1 MFAKTGPITISTRYA
16 RDLIDA
22 AVERGVLREE
32 LLALASIDQAL
43 LDSPRAR
50 LSLKPFSR
58 LYAGIAAALQ
68 DEEFGL
74 HSVAT
79 RIGSAEMLCRVGTT
93 TVNFA
98 ECAQV
103 MARACNVA
111 LAAFKVECLIGETIE
126 LRFHEREPEAPK
138 RLLRYEVSL
147 LTMYAMMSWM
157 VGQRLP
163 LLSAGFPCAAPRHQL
178 ELRNLL
184 GRNIRFN
191 QAYASLSFAA
201 TARDLPV
208 IRAASEIPRFIRRA
222 PGSLIEALLVR
233 ESLASEVRR
242 VLQQALP
249 AQPSLNQVAEQ
260 LAVSPRTLHRK
271 LEESDTSFQGI
282 KDEVRR
288 DLALHLL
295 SRGNTPLK
303 QIATRLGFSDQ
314 STFQRAFL
322 LWTGVPPGAYRRRT
336 GWGQC

>member
-1 MFAKTGPITISTRYA
+1 MLAKPGTITISTRYA
-16 RDLIDA
+16 RDMLDA
-22 AVERGVLREE
+22 AVERGAVRGD
-32 LLALASIDQAL
+32 LLNLAGIDQAL

-58 LYAGIAAALQ
+58 LYAGIVTALQ

-74 HSVAT
+74 HSTPT
-79 RIGSAEMLCRVGTT
+79 RPGSAEMLARVGTT
-93 TVNFA
+93 TSTFS

-103 MARACNVA
+103 MVRACNVA
-111 LAAFKVECLIGETIE
+111 LGAFAVEFLQDEEAIE
-126 LRFHEREPEAPK
+126 LRFHEREPDAPK
-138 RLLRYEVSL
+138 RLLRYEISL
-147 LTMYAMMSWM
+147 FSLYAMLSWM

-184 GRNIRFN
+184 GRSIRFN
-191 QAYASLSFAA
+191 QPYASLRFAGQVRA
-201 TARDLPV
+201 LPV
-208 IRAASEIPRFIRRA
+208 IRNANEIPRFIRRA

-249 AQPSLNQVAEQ
+249 MQLSLNQVAER

-295 SRGNTPLK
+295 SRGSTPLK

-314 STFQRAFL
+314 STFQRAFM
-322 LWTGVPPGAYRRRT
+322 LWTGVPPGEYRRRT
-336 GWGQC
+336 R

>member
-1 MFAKTGPITISTRYA
+1 MLAKPGSITISMRYA

-22 AVERGVLREE
+22 AVERGVLRED
-32 LLALASIDQAL
+32 LLNLASIDQAL
-43 LDSPRAR
+43 LDNPRAR
-50 LSLKPFSR
+50 LNLKPFSR
-58 LYAGIAAALQ
+58 LYAGIVAALR

-74 HSVAT
+74 HRVAT

-93 TVNFA
+93 TSTFA

-111 LAAFKVECLIGETIE
+111 LGAFMVECLVEDDTIE
-126 LRFHEREPEAPK
+126 LRFHEREPDAPK

-163 LLSAGFPCAAPRHQL
+163 LLSAGFPCAAPRHPL

-184 GRNIRFN
+184 GRSIRFR
-191 QAYASLSFAA
+191 QPYASLCFAGQ
-201 TARDLPV
+201 ARDLPV
-208 IRAASEIPRFIRRA
+208 IRNANEIPRFIRRA

-249 AQPSLNQVAEQ
+249 VQLSLNQVAER

-282 KDEVRR
+282 KDDVRR

-295 SRGNTPLK
+295 SRGSTPLK

-314 STFQRAFL
+314 STFQRAFM
-322 LWTGVPPGAYRRRT
+322 LWTGVPPGEYRRRT
-336 GWGQC
+336 RI